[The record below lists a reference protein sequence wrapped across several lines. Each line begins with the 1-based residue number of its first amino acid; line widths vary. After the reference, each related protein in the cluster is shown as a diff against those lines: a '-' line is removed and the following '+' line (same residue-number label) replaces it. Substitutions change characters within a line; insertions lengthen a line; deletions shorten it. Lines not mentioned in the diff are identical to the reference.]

1 MRPTSFRS
9 QRTSAVDRGEAG
21 STLVEVVFASAL
33 LLVVVGAFLAAFVSV
48 QKSEAYVSGRSEALD
63 DMRLTMARMT
73 RDLRQGTVIAP
84 TSSASH
90 LEVTTYVR
98 GSEQPVVYDASG
110 TSLTRQVASA
120 AEVELQGGLGSTAIF
135 SYEPSAENA
144 EVVTITLTVVPP
156 SAPDT
161 TVTIDSEVRL
171 RNLEEA

>member
-1 MRPTSFRS
+1 MRPTSFLS
-9 QRTSAVDRGEAG
+9 PRTSAAEQREAG

-48 QKSEAYVSGRSEALD
+48 QKSEVYVSGRSEALD
-63 DMRLTMARMT
+63 EMRLTMARMT
-73 RDLRQGTVIAP
+73 RDLRQGTVVAP

-90 LEVTTYVR
+90 LAVTTYVN
-98 GSEQPVVYDASG
+98 GSQQEVVYDASG
-110 TSLTRQVASA
+110 SSLTRQVGSA
-120 AEVELQGGLGSTAIF
+120 AAAEMQSGIASTDIF
-135 SYEPSAENA
+135 SYAPSAEAA

>member
-9 QRTSAVDRGEAG
+9 PRTSAPERGEAG

-73 RDLRQGTVIAP
+73 RDLRQGTVVAP
-84 TSSASH
+84 TSTASH
-90 LEVTTYVR
+90 LVVTTYVR
-98 GSEQPVVYDASG
+98 GMQQQVTYDANGS
-110 TSLTRQVASA
+110 SLTRQVASA
-120 AEVELQGGLGSTAIF
+120 AAVEVQGGLGTTEIF
-135 SYEPSAENA
+135 AYAPSAEAA